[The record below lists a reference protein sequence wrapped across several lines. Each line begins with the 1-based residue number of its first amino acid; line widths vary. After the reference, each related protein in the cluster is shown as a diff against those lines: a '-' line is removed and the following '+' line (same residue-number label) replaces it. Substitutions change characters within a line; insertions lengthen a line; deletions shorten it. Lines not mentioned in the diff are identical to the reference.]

1 MAARG
6 LGHYFA
12 KFKAYGVAEWRD
24 LLEADL
30 ADDATLASAELGFAP
45 RDVSKLRGPA
55 LAAHRAPLDAA
66 GPAEAPLGDAASR
79 FEAHCVRMARPRTFF
94 EEPEFQAVADVIGS
108 ELVVDVLVVQVG
120 FLFYSF
126 CCIFEFRQDA
136 LREERGQ
143 WEELA

>member
-1 MAARG
+1 LLKTQAYLVARG

-12 KFKAYGVAEWRD
+12 KFKACGVAEWRD

-30 ADDATLASAELGFAP
+30 MDAAKRASAELGLAP

-55 LAAHRAPLDAA
+55 LAAHQAPH
-66 GPAEAPLGDAASR
+66 DAASR
-79 FEAHCVRMARPRTFF
+79 FEAHCVRMALPGTFF

-120 FLFYSF
+120 FLYVFLNF
-126 CCIFEFRQDA
+126 
-136 LREERGQ
+136 
-143 WEELA
+143 

>member
-1 MAARG
+1 LLKTQAYLAARG

-30 ADDATLASAELGFAP
+30 MDAAKRASAELGLAP

-55 LAAHRAPLDAA
+55 LAAHQAPHDAA
-66 GPAEAPLGDAASR
+66 GHAEAPPGDAASR
-79 FEAHCVRMARPRTFF
+79 FEAHCVRMALPGTFF

-120 FLFYSF
+120 FLYVFLNF
-126 CCIFEFRQDA
+126 
-136 LREERGQ
+136 
-143 WEELA
+143 